1 MRVSRG
7 VTSHGFALNC
17 ATDLAYFN
25 AIVPCG
31 MPDKAAC
38 SLSSLLGR
46 QVPVAEVLPVVERHL
61 AERLDRTPIPV
72 DPATLDLPASDHD
85 PETVH
90 A

>member
-1 MRVSRG
+1 

-31 MPDKAAC
+31 MPDTAAC

-46 QVPVAEVLPVVERHL
+46 EVPVAETLPLVERRL
-61 AERLDRTPIPV
+61 AERLERTPVPV
-72 DPATLDLPASDHD
+72 ALETALGAELATAP
-85 PETVH
+85 
-90 A
+90 